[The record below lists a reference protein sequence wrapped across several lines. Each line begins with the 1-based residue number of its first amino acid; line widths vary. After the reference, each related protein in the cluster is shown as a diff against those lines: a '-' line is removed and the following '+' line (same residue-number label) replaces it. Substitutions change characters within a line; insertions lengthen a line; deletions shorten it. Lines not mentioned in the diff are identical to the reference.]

1 MDEIWKPIDGWEHYE
16 VSSLGRVRASE
27 RTAINKKGYSRKL
40 SSKVLKGSKGKLGYR
55 TVNLVDGTNRAK
67 LLVHRIVAKAFI
79 PNPENKPCINHIDNN
94 PSNNTVTN
102 LEWCTPKENTDWM
115 IVQGRFK
122 RTETWLK
129 NLDIGLQPRRKR
141 VKRIDPSTGE
151 VVIYDGIN
159 KTKKDGFTTSSVS
172 QCCNGT
178 RHSHHGYIW
187 EFV

>member
-1 MDEIWKPIDGWEHYE
+1 MIWKDVEGYE
-16 VSSLGRVRASE
+16 GIYKISDTGIL
-27 RTAINKKGYSRKL
+27 INQFG
-40 SSKVLKGSKGKLGYR
+40 KVLKPGDNGRGYASIYLWKNR
-55 TVNLVDGTNRAK
+55 KKKRHYIHRLVAE
-67 LLVHRIVAKAFI
+67 AFI
-79 PNPENKPCINHIDNN
+79 PNPEQKPYINHIDNN
-94 PSNNTVTN
+94 PRNNHVKN

-141 VKRIDPSTGE
+141 VKRINPSTGE

-178 RHSHHGYIW
+178 RHSHHGYVW